1 MQEGQRGAL
10 FTNADLRVGGGQPA
24 FDWVTIDRL
33 QLTLDRISQ
42 ESVIAYNPMLHV
54 VVFVF
59 LLSHSGNSMAIWR
72 RKVPIPEHIRS
83 ARKQD
88 IQLVIDQ
95 LDPKY
100 RVLVDEYVVS
110 LFLFPAY
117 ICERAR

>member
-1 MQEGQRGAL
+1 MQDGQRGAL
-10 FTNADLRVGGGQPA
+10 FTNADIRVGSGLPT
-24 FDWVTIDRL
+24 FDWVSIDRL
-33 QLTLDRISQ
+33 QLTLDRILQ

-72 RKVPIPEHIRS
+72 KKVPIPEHIRS
-83 ARKQD
+83 ARKEE
-88 IQLVIDQ
+88 IQAIIDQ

-110 LFLFPAY
+110 LSVFCLTLAM
-117 ICERAR
+117 